1 MLSGN
6 MFRAADIAASGL
18 KAERMRMEVATSNI
32 ANSHATSSPNGGP
45 YRRQQVIFSSVFDE
59 TDPFSTSGSQSSY
72 AVGGVEVV
80 GIESDPSE
88 FPSVY
93 QPGHPDADE
102 SGMVSMPNVVVPME
116 LVDLMTASRAYE
128 ANLKSMEM
136 FRKMAEQTLTLMRGV
151 GG

>member
-1 MLSGN
+1 
-6 MFRAADIAASGL
+6 
-18 KAERMRMEVATSNI
+18 MRMEVATSNI
-32 ANSHATSSPNGGP
+32 ANSHATSSPTGGP

-59 TDPFSTSGSQSSY
+59 SQPFAVGGSQSAY
-72 AVGGVEVV
+72 AVGGVEVI

-136 FRKMAEQTLTLMRGV
+136 FRRMAEQTLTLMRGI